1 MKTLYR
7 YAIIRFSPFA
17 ETEEFANIG
26 VIAVDVA
33 HGQIGYQI
41 APKRFSRIRHFF
53 DEQGYAA
60 YAGAVALL
68 ELELGRISEFL
79 PSYGSWDGEQAFNE
93 IVTRRESSIRFSEPR
108 VAQAD
113 PPLSHFVA
121 QLYGRFVK
129 RDFSTDTPE
138 VALTR
143 DIRKALKRRHLG
155 FFKQIEIDDEVV
167 SVRFPLAHRGDRL
180 RAIRPLSFGHKRPMA
195 IVDYAAHWRKRLEYL
210 LDRNQIT
217 PRDIL
222 IATQGPTPDAESAA
236 HHAYRLAKEELGD
249 LPFDVV
255 PGEVDGDINER
266 IIAFARDSIGPTR
279 LTF

>member
-33 HGQIGYQI
+33 HGQIDYRI

-53 DEQGYAA
+53 DDKGYAA

-79 PSYGSWDGEQAFNE
+79 PSYGVWNGEHAFDE
-93 IVTRRESSIRFSEPR
+93 IVARRESSIRFSNPR
-108 VAQAD
+108 VAQSEATL
-113 PPLSHFVA
+113 PHFIA

-129 RDFSTDTPE
+129 RDFAIDTPE

-143 DIRKALKRRHLG
+143 DIRKALKRYHLG

-167 SVRFPLAHRGDRL
+167 SVRFPLAHRSDRL

-195 IVDYAAHWRKRLEYL
+195 IVDYAAHWRKRLGYL
-210 LDRNQIT
+210 LERGQIT

-222 IATQGPTPDAESAA
+222 IATQGPTPDAEPAA
-236 HHAYRLAKEELGD
+236 HHAYQLAREELGD

-255 PGEVDGDINER
+255 PGEIAGEINDA
-266 IIAFARDSIGPTR
+266 IITFARNSVGPTR
-279 LTF
+279 LTL